1 MEVPAEVLIHNE
13 TLGLKGKA
21 GRLLTISDQGYY
33 EVNTKFGDRLHRVLL
48 PIVDTVLIAQ
58 EPEELSLGG
67 EIEIE
72 R

>member
-13 TLGLKGKA
+13 TLGLKGNA
-21 GRLLTISDQGYY
+21 GRLLTISEHGFY
-33 EVNTKFGDRLHRVLL
+33 EVNAKFGDRLHRVLL
-48 PIVDTVLIAQ
+48 PISRTVLIAKQ
-58 EPEELSLGG
+58 PEELSLGG